1 MQVVNRIVGALLIS
15 CLSAAPLGVA
25 AEGYVCASGA
35 RMVHDTSAPACTHC
49 RSTAPQVSGQP
60 SPVLA
65 AFERPCCTYVGSA
78 SLPPVLNS
86 ASSAAPAAHRSV
98 PVATP
103 GVTAIAG
110 PATALESIPQFES
123 GGSGSS
129 PPAVSLQRS
138 VQLRN

>member
-1 MQVVNRIVGALLIS
+1 MQVVNRIVGVLLIS
-15 CLSAAPLGVA
+15 CVSAAPLGVA
-25 AEGYVCASGA
+25 AEGYACASGA

-49 RSTAPQVSGQP
+49 RSATKT
-60 SPVLA
+60 PVQA
-65 AFERPCCTYVGSA
+65 AFERPCCTYVGST
-78 SLPPVLNS
+78 SLPPVLNV
-86 ASSAAPAAHRSV
+86 ASSGAPDAHHTV

-110 PATALESIPQFES
+110 PATALDAIPQFDS

>member
-1 MQVVNRIVGALLIS
+1 MQLVNRIVGVLLIS
-15 CLSAAPLGVA
+15 CVGAAPLGVA

-35 RMVHDTSAPACTHC
+35 RMVHNTSAPACTHC
-49 RSTAPQVSGQP
+49 SASASV
-60 SPVLA
+60 PVRA
-65 AFERPCCTYVGSA
+65 AFESPCCTYVGSA
-78 SLPPVLNS
+78 SLPPVMTV
-86 ASSAAPAAHRSV
+86 ASSGVPAAHRSV
-98 PVATP
+98 LIATP

-110 PATALESIPQFES
+110 PAHALGAIPQFDS